1 MYLDWIIS
9 SLLGKGNQGR
19 PGLKFVSNL
28 DSFVQ
33 QDNVNKL
40 TAGKICPQSW
50 QSLRKRSGSDAMSKE
65 QRLTQSRN
73 GLKFRQAA
81 DPDSDYN

>member
-9 SLLGKGNQGR
+9 SLLGKGNQRR

-40 TAGKICPQSW
+40 REFSPLGKYVLNRW
-50 QSLRKRSGSDAMSKE
+50 QSLGKRSG
-65 QRLTQSRN
+65 
-73 GLKFRQAA
+73 
-81 DPDSDYN
+81 

>member
-40 TAGKICPQSW
+40 REFSPRQICPK
-50 QSLRKRSGSDAMSKE
+50 SLAISGEKKWLRRGVQGTSANTE
-65 QRLTQSRN
+65 PQW
-73 GLKFRQAA
+73 
-81 DPDSDYN
+81 P